1 MTTRVMLVSPAFS
14 TALREARFP
23 ERADQGAADPTPARG
38 ADAATGTATGTADVT
53 TGTGTHTGAHT
64 GSGAGARDTVDAS
77 GTVDALDPLGL
88 RQAEAVRET
97 FPRTAALYVS
107 PSHRCR
113 RTAEILG
120 LDTAPLS
127 DLAPCAMG
135 RWQGRTL
142 DEVVA
147 EEPESVAAWLSDPA
161 SAPHGGESLLALHAR
176 VGHWLDSL
184 GSDSG
189 EDSGGRVI
197 AVAEPDIIRAAA
209 VHALGASPRS
219 FWRID
224 VQPLSVTELSGRDGR
239 WNLLAGRPL
248 RTAAP

>member
-23 ERADQGAADPTPARG
+23 ERTDHGATDPTPARG
-38 ADAATGTATGTADVT
+38 ADATTGTAGVT
-53 TGTGTHTGAHT
+53 TGTGTRSGTH
-64 GSGAGARDTVDAS
+64 SGAGAGAGAPGTVDAS
-77 GTVDALDPLGL
+77 GTIDALDPLGL

-97 FPRTAALYVS
+97 FPRAAALYVS

-120 LDTAPLS
+120 LDTEPLS

-142 DEVVA
+142 DEIVA

-161 SAPHGGESLLALHAR
+161 SAPHGGESLLTLHTR
-176 VGHWLDSL
+176 VGHWLDGL

-189 EDSGGRVI
+189 EDSGGHVI

-209 VHALGASPRS
+209 VHALGASPQS

-224 VQPLSVTELSGRDGR
+224 VQPLCVIELSGRDGR